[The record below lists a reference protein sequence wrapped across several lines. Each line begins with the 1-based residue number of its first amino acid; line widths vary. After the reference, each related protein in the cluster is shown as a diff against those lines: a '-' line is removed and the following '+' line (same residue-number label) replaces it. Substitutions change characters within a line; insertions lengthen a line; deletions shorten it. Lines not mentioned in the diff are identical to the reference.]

1 MTELHVPIVT
11 ATLKQMV
18 VGLQFV
24 GHSVDDLST
33 GCQPF
38 LVVSYAG
45 GSNHLQAL
53 EAASIG
59 NQLAQGEQNAS
70 LADYRTIRDRE
81 NSKFPRD
88 ITEVNI
94 TLGQYTVL
102 AQALLQ
108 GTGDDNPFVTSIWR
122 LYLAL
127 TNAVPFRTERF

>member
-1 MTELHVPIVT
+1 VPIVT

-38 LVVSYAG
+38 LVSFAG

-70 LADYRTIRDRE
+70 LADYRTLRE
-81 NSKFPRD
+81 REKIKFPRD
-88 ITEVNI
+88 VTEVNI
-94 TLGQYTVL
+94 TMGRPRPS
-102 AQALLQ
+102 AL
-108 GTGDDNPFVTSIWR
+108 PR
-122 LYLAL
+122 H
-127 TNAVPFRTERF
+127 RR